1 MQVKNH
7 INVCMTIH
15 LQILHKSNNKNHS
28 MKHIRNAWLRKY
40 YCRKLDNNKLKYD
53 NHAITKYS
61 ISSQIKIETLHDQK
75 YYCRKINNNKL
86 KYGNHA
92 ITKCSILNQMKIE
105 SLYTKKN
112 NNNNIHVKIDSHIH
126 LMIL

>member
-1 MQVKNH
+1 M
-7 INVCMTIH
+7 
-15 LQILHKSNNKNHS
+15 
-28 MKHIRNAWLRKY
+28 
-40 YCRKLDNNKLKYD
+40 
-53 NHAITKYS
+53 
-61 ISSQIKIETLHDQK
+61 HDQK
-75 YYCRKINNNKL
+75 YYCRKLNNIKL